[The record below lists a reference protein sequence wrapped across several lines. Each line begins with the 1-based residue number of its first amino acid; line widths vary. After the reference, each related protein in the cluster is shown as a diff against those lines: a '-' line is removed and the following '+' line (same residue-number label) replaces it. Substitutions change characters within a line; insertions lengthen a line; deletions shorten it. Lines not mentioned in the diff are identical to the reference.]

1 MKMTSDI
8 LTSIY
13 RTLASR
19 GIVFETGHFIAL
31 RAAYLRNAQDAIRQ
45 YHADSLLNS
54 LHYDRHTEEQTIEGF
69 AGQIIDAGNLYQSD
83 PAGAAAMPTWT
94 RVVTALPD
102 FPTQLREAA
111 EADRLEY
118 LQSTTATP

>member
-1 MKMTSDI
+1 MRMTSDI

-19 GIVFETGHFIAL
+19 GIVLEPGHFISL

-45 YHADSLLNS
+45 YHADSVLNS

-69 AGQIIDAGNLYQSD
+69 AQLIIEAGSIYQSD

-102 FPTQLREAA
+102 FPSRLREAA
-111 EADRLEY
+111 ARDAMELAP
-118 LQSTTATP
+118 SGT